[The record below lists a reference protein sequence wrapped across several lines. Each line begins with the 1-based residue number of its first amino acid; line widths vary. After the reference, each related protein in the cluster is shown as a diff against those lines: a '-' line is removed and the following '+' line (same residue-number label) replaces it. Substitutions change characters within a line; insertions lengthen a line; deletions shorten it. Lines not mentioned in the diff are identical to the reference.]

1 MHSKKQ
7 LMDMLHHP
15 MVHHSMA
22 HHPIAHHLMAH
33 HPIAHRVVQHT
44 RPKKQMLKHGGIRG
58 FGILGGELLG
68 GELLGGKR
76 RAPRKKM
83 HKGGSFMSDMEKFA
97 HYISPVAKP
106 IIGALTKKA
115 LAGIES
121 AGAGRMRAP
130 RKTLGHARNQA
141 RGAIVRQIMMQHG
154 MTLPQA
160 SHYVKMHNIPY

>member
-1 MHSKKQ
+1 MQSPSKKQ
-7 LMDMLHHP
+7 LMEMLHQSMMQRHP
-15 MVHHSMA
+15 LVN
-22 HHPIAHHLMAH
+22 
-33 HPIAHRVVQHT
+33 PIAHRVVQHT
-44 RPKKQMLKHGGIRG
+44 MRPKKQMLKHGGIRG
-58 FGILGGELLG
+58 FGIMGGELLG